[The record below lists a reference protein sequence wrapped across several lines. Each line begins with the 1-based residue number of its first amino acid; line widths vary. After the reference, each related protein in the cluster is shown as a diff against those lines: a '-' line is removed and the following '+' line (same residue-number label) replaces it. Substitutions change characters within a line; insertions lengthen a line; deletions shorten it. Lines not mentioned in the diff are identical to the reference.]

1 MNLFGSARS
10 LASLVKLLG
19 SFNSNNSTS
28 TVAKLPPGL
37 HGDGAS
43 NGIEPPDENMAEM
56 SFLDHL
62 EELRWCLLKGLGG
75 VLVFTIACAF
85 FADWIIDVLLMAPTR
100 TDFYM
105 YQLFGLEAKELVLQ
119 NRTITGQ
126 FFAYWGTVLVVG
138 VILGS
143 PVFVYQ
149 MWRFIE
155 PGLYK
160 TEKAGLRFAS
170 AFATFFFVL
179 GIMFG
184 YNIITPLALQFFANF
199 EISPQIIN
207 EFDITKYFGMVTFWC
222 FGVGIL
228 FELPVVIYFLAKLGI
243 VTPSFMR
250 KSRKYALII
259 VLIMGAFLTPPD
271 PVSQV
276 LVAMPLLVLY
286 EGSIYIAAY
295 VENKKKK
302 ELELAL
308 K

>member
-1 MNLFGSARS
+1 MRFLGSARS
-10 LASLVKLLG
+10 LATLVKLL
-19 SFNSNNSTS
+19 SSANSDASTPA
-28 TVAKLPPGL
+28 VEKLPSGL

-43 NGIEPPDENMAEM
+43 QDVQPPNDNMAEM

-75 VLVFTIACAF
+75 VLFFTIVCAF

-105 YQLFGLEAKELVLQ
+105 YQIFGLDATELVLQ

-143 PVFVYQ
+143 PIFVYQ

-155 PGLYK
+155 PGLYRK
-160 TEKAGLRFAS
+160 EKVGLRFAS

-222 FGVGIL
+222 FGVGVL
-228 FELPVVIYFLAKLGI
+228 FELPVVVYFLAKLGI
-243 VTPSFMR
+243 LTPKFMR
-250 KSRKYALII
+250 TSRKYALIV

-271 PVSQV
+271 PISQI
-276 LVAMPLLVLY
+276 LVAVPLLVLY

-295 VENKKKK
+295 VVQKRERELKKA
-302 ELELAL
+302 LE
-308 K
+308 